1 MISTKDLR
9 AIARARLRDAQ
20 VLLKAKRFDGAFY
33 LSGYAVELALKARVC
48 RTLKWRGFPQSGR
61 EFEDFRSLKTHDLE
75 VLLKFSGVE
84 ERVTAKAL
92 TEWSVVVNWFPES
105 GREFE
110 DFRSLK
116 THDLEVLLK
125 FSGVEERVTAKALT
139 EWSVVVNWNPERRY
153 QAIGLLKPQ

>member
-20 VLLKAKRFDGAFY
+20 VLLRAKRFDGAFY

-92 TEWSVVVNWFPES
+92 TEWSVVVNW
-105 GREFE
+105 
-110 DFRSLK
+110 
-116 THDLEVLLK
+116 
-125 FSGVEERVTAKALT
+125 
-139 EWSVVVNWNPERRY
+139 NPERRY
-153 QAIGLLKPQ
+153 QAIGLLKPQQAAEMVKCVERLLEVL